1 MVRHVETMDEYR
13 MGKRVLMA
21 DVSGGRLPCKPRL
34 SLTDCVKVSL
44 SSRGMTMGMR
54 DKQCAKDMKEW
65 RALVHM

>member
-1 MVRHVETMDEYR
+1 MVPHVETMDEYR

-21 DVSGGRLPCKPRL
+21 NVSGGRLPCKPRL

-54 DKQCAKDMKEW
+54 DNNARKI
-65 RALVHM
+65 